1 MGGQHR
7 RSVKKK
13 PAFKLQAHDPGTV
26 RRIVG
31 DKDHVVE
38 LSRFTQDDV
47 LDHDYTQR
55 PPQAFAGC
63 QLPLCTHR

>member
-1 MGGQHR
+1 
-7 RSVKKK
+7 
-13 PAFKLQAHDPGTV
+13 V

-38 LSRFTQDDV
+38 LSRFTQEDV